1 MCRNTKPF
9 NGNYHALPGTA
20 DSLREALL
28 MCFILA
34 NKRQR
39 QTKADAQELNCQR
52 SQQAVAYSTFGP
64 FTSPPTPP
72 RNPQHFP
79 GLDIY
84 LKVSLSFMKH
94 LPLPLYFLPCAISS
108 LKYFITSADKLWS
121 ASLLSLSAIQPHKP
135 HNFQHFCHCGMLLQN
150 HRKQWGNQRG
160 AMVWAVSLPLLLMSC
175 NLEQ

>member
-28 MCFILA
+28 TCFILA

-64 FTSPPTPP
+64 FTSPRHLLVT
-72 RNPQHFP
+72 
-79 GLDIY
+79 
-84 LKVSLSFMKH
+84 LSI
-94 LPLPLYFLPCAISS
+94 FLALTSTWRSVCHSWNISPCRYISCPVPFHPSNISS
-108 LKYFITSADKLWS
+108 HQLTNCEVPRCCLC
-121 ASLLSLSAIQPHKP
+121 LLSNLISLTTSSIFVTVACCFRIIGNNEGIRGEPWCGLSL
-135 HNFQHFCHCGMLLQN
+135 CRYC
-150 HRKQWGNQRG
+150 
-160 AMVWAVSLPLLLMSC
+160 
-175 NLEQ
+175 

>member
-28 MCFILA
+28 TCFILA

-94 LPLPLYFLPCAISS
+94 LPLPLYFLPCVISFPQIFHHIS
-108 LKYFITSADKLWS
+108 WQTVKCLAAVFVFYPTSQ
-121 ASLLSLSAIQPHKP
+121 ASQLPAFLSLWHAASE
-135 HNFQHFCHCGMLLQN
+135 
-150 HRKQWGNQRG
+150 
-160 AMVWAVSLPLLLMSC
+160 S
-175 NLEQ
+175 